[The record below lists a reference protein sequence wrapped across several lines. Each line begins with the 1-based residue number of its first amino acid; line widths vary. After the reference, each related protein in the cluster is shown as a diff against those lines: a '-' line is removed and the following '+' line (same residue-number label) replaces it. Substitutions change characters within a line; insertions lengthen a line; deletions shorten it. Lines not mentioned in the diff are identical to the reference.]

1 MIAEAVGYLETIRH
15 LTPGAT
21 VRFPDVAWDE
31 YEELVAQMG
40 DAWPG
45 YRVNYYKG
53 SLEAMSPLPEHEDY
67 KSFVQDLVRLLTFN
81 LELDLETRGSTTY
94 RQHQQDSGAEPDTSF
109 YVQHAAA
116 VIGKRKLDLTRDPP
130 PDVIL
135 EIDLTH
141 GSLHKFPL
149 YAALGVPEIWRY
161 DGRHAHFYHLRGT
174 EYVGRPHSLAFPL
187 LSAAILTQFLEESK
201 TVGQTAAL
209 RAFRQ
214 WLREMLRQ
222 S

>member
-1 MIAEAVGYLETIRH
+1 MIARDSFLEWAHVHGQRYGTSRQAIEERMAQ
-15 LTPGAT
+15 GA
-21 VRFPDVAWDE
+21 
-31 YEELVAQMG
+31 
-40 DAWPG
+40 
-45 YRVNYYKG
+45 
-53 SLEAMSPLPEHEDY
+53 
-67 KSFVQDLVRLLTFN
+67 
-81 LELDLETRGSTTY
+81 
-94 RQHQQDSGAEPDTSF
+94 
-109 YVQHAAA
+109 
-116 VIGKRKLDLTRDPP
+116 
-130 PDVIL
+130 DVIL

-149 YAALGVPEIWRY
+149 YTALGVPEIWRY